1 MRESSTGYSSEIMT
15 HLAQLQRNSRTHL
28 EPAVPVVV
36 SAQSFLQAT
45 NVIVGNNGVK
55 GAELLTSFEIL
66 RCLGGSGE

>member
-1 MRESSTGYSSEIMT
+1 MRESSTGYSSDIMT

-36 SAQSFLQAT
+36 SAQSFLQVT